1 MKKEAPSDPRYL
13 LIVED
18 NSEARSIFVEAFQ
31 AAGYRVL
38 AAGDGEEAFQVLKR
52 SNFQVDVI
60 LTDLRM
66 PGMDGLEF
74 ASKIRSDTRYA
85 RIPIVLLSATPV
97 WNSSETQTLFSTVL
111 LKPCSLA
118 LLISTVDAVAI
129 NGD

>member
-1 MKKEAPSDPRYL
+1 MKKQARSDPRHL

-18 NSEARSIFVEAFQ
+18 NSEVRSIFVEAFQ

-38 AAGDGEEAFQVLKR
+38 AAGDGEEAFRVLNR
-52 SNFQVDVI
+52 SKFQVDVI

-74 ASKIRSDTRYA
+74 ASKLRSDTRYA
-85 RIPIVLLSATPV
+85 RIPILLLSATPV
-97 WNSSETQTLFSTVL
+97 WNSSETQTLFSAVL

-118 LLISTVDAVAI
+118 LLISTVDAATI
-129 NGD
+129 NDD